1 MWLSD
6 GLLGLAILRAG
17 GLTRWGAAALALG
30 SPLAVLG
37 MGRFELTSP
46 ANPTIFGPMALIGV
60 ALNGVGW
67 VLLGLDLV
75 RPTKVEQAAVPG
87 RTSTR
92 PA

>member
-1 MWLSD
+1 
-6 GLLGLAILRAG
+6 
-17 GLTRWGAAALALG
+17 
-30 SPLAVLG
+30 

-46 ANPTIFGPMALIGV
+46 ANPTIFGPIALIGV

-75 RPTKVEQAAVPG
+75 RPTKVEQAVPG